1 MRRLVDEVL
10 SATNRRCPIEFLLAE
25 MPTKVQADERL
36 LRHIFTNL
44 LTNAVKYSDAGR
56 VVQFEIVCA
65 GADIVCTIRDQG
77 IGIPEADREWLFN
90 AFHRGRNVGDRPG
103 TGLGLV
109 IVKRCVDLHGGK
121 IKVDSKLGE
130 GTSVTLRLPIFSPE
144 SGACRRLGKPAVKR
158 SAHRPK
164 GLSRN
169 RNTHANM
176 KKILVI
182 EDEPEMRRN
191 LTTILRLEKFH
202 PLPAENGRVGV
213 ELAKKEK
220 PDLILCDV
228 MMPELDGYG
237 VIAALRADA
246 ATVAIPF
253 IFLTAKGEKPDI
265 RAGMNL
271 GADDYLTKPVAKA
284 DLLAAIHSRLERAVQ
299 QAVPEF
305 KPNFHSAR
313 PLEEVFG
320 LTPRV
325 AETLLWL
332 AQGKTNGEIAIILSN
347 SESTVKKHVLEIFD
361 KLGVETRT
369 AASLRALEVLSSPAA
384 HR

>member
-1 MRRLVDEVL
+1 
-10 SATNRRCPIEFLLAE
+10 
-25 MPTKVQADERL
+25 
-36 LRHIFTNL
+36 
-44 LTNAVKYSDAGR
+44 
-56 VVQFEIVCA
+56 
-65 GADIVCTIRDQG
+65 
-77 IGIPEADREWLFN
+77 
-90 AFHRGRNVGDRPG
+90 
-103 TGLGLV
+103 
-109 IVKRCVDLHGGK
+109 
-121 IKVDSKLGE
+121 
-130 GTSVTLRLPIFSPE
+130 
-144 SGACRRLGKPAVKR
+144 
-158 SAHRPK
+158 
-164 GLSRN
+164 
-169 RNTHANM
+169 M

-202 PLPAENGRVGV
+202 PLPAPNGSVGV

-246 ATVAIPF
+246 TTVTIPF

-271 GADDYLTKPVAKA
+271 GADDYLTKPVAKN
-284 DLLAAIHSRLERAVQ
+284 DLLSAIRSRLTRAVQ
-299 QAVPEF
+299 QSVPEF
-305 KPNFHSAR
+305 KPNFHSAK
-313 PLEEVFG
+313 PLEQVLG

-332 AQGKTNGEIAIILSN
+332 AQGKTNGEIAIILCN
-347 SESTVKKHVLEIFD
+347 SESTVKKHVLDIFD